1 MIGETSTCV
10 ARVVAGGGERAL
22 QAHDLITRLK
32 RSI

>member
-10 ARVVAGGGERAL
+10 AREVAGGERAL